1 MNTKFVLNGGE
12 SMKYAIET
20 NNLVKIYDNNFKAV
34 DNLNLY
40 VENKSIGGILGP
52 NGAGKTT
59 TIKMLTCLI
68 PKTSGEAKVAG
79 FDVSKEPDEVRNRIG
94 MVPQLVSLYKDLTVR
109 ENVELC
115 ADFYNVDPTI
125 KDKKIDDL
133 LELVDIKYAQDK
145 YVKQLSGGMQQKTS
159 VVASLVHSPD
169 ILFLDEPT
177 VGLDPTTKRV
187 LWDLMVDLN
196 DEGRTIILCSH
207 DMYEVDKICDNI
219 NIIDTGKVVASD
231 TPQGLKDQLLQNME
245 KNNNLI
251 RESILKLEEEGL
263 EENKERING
272 LKSSLTDES
281 EKVTVMLSNIN
292 EDMINALEDLKVVN
306 EVKHLGN
313 ARLNISL
320 KRSETSVNDVITTI
334 LANGGNIASIKTND
348 PTLEDVFVAITA
360 KSRKAIK
367 DGN

>member
-1 MNTKFVLNGGE
+1 
-12 SMKYAIET
+12 MKYAIET
-20 NNLVKIYDNNFKAV
+20 NDLVKIYDNNFKAV
-34 DNLNLY
+34 DNLNLF
-40 VENKSIGGILGP
+40 VENKTIGGILGP

-79 FDVSKEPDEVRNRIG
+79 FDITKEPDEVRNRIG

-115 ADFYNVDPTI
+115 ADFYNVDQSI

-196 DEGRTIILCSH
+196 EEGRTIILCSH

-219 NIIDTGKVVASD
+219 NIIDSGKVVAND
-231 TPQGLKDQLLQNME
+231 TPQGLKDQLLRNVE
-245 KNNNLI
+245 ENNKQI
-251 RESILKLEEEGL
+251 RDAIFKLEQEGID
-263 EENKERING
+263 ENKEQING

-292 EDMINALEDLKVVN
+292 EGMLNSLNDLDVVYQVN
-306 EVKHLGN
+306 NLGN
-313 ARLNISL
+313 SRLNISL
-320 KRSETSVNDVITTI
+320 KRSETSVNEVISTI
-334 LANGGNIASIKTND
+334 LKNGGNIASIKTND
-348 PTLEDVFVAITA
+348 PTLEDVFVSITA
-360 KSRKAIK
+360 KSRRRIK

>member
-1 MNTKFVLNGGE
+1 
-12 SMKYAIET
+12 MKYAIET
-20 NNLVKIYDNNFKAV
+20 DNLVKVYDNDFKAV
-34 DNLNLY
+34 DNLNLF
-40 VENKSIGGILGP
+40 VENKTIGGILGP

-79 FDVSKEPDEVRNRIG
+79 FDITKQPDEVRNRIG

-115 ADFYNVDPTI
+115 ADFYNVDQST
-125 KDKKIDDL
+125 KDEKIDDL

-159 VVASLVHSPD
+159 VVASLVHNPD

-196 DEGRTIILCSH
+196 EEGHTIILCSH

-219 NIIDTGKVVASD
+219 NIIDSGKVVAND
-231 TPQGLKDQLLQNME
+231 TPQGLKDQLLHNV
-245 KNNNLI
+245 KDNNNQI
-251 RESILKLEEEGL
+251 RESIFKLEQEGID
-263 EENKERING
+263 ENREQING

-281 EKVTVMLSNIN
+281 EKVTVMVSNIN
-292 EDMINALEDLKVVN
+292 EDMLNSLENLDVVH
-306 EVKHLGN
+306 EVNHLGN
-313 ARLNISL
+313 SRLNITL
-320 KRSETSVNDVITTI
+320 KRSETSVNEVITAI
-334 LANGGNIASIKTND
+334 LKNGGNIASIKTND

-360 KSRKAIK
+360 RSRWGIK
-367 DGN
+367 NGK

>member
-1 MNTKFVLNGGE
+1 MLL
-12 SMKYAIET
+12 KYAIET
-20 NNLVKIYDNNFKAV
+20 HNLVKIYDNNFKAV
-34 DNLNLY
+34 DNLNLF
-40 VENKSIGGILGP
+40 VENKTIGGILGP

-79 FDVSKEPDEVRNRIG
+79 FDVTKQPDEVRNKIG

-115 ADFYNVDPTI
+115 ADFYNVDQST

-133 LELVDIKYAQDK
+133 LELVDIKYAENK

-159 VVASLVHSPD
+159 VVASLVHNPD

-207 DMYEVDKICDNI
+207 DMYEVDKICDSI
-219 NIIDTGKVVASD
+219 NIINSGKVVAND
-231 TPQGLKDQLLQNME
+231 TPQGLKDQLLYNME
-245 KNNNLI
+245 ENNQKI
-251 RESILKLEEEGL
+251 RDTIIKLEEEGFD
-263 EENKERING
+263 ENKEEING

-281 EKVTVMLSNIN
+281 EKVTVMVSNIN
-292 EDMINALEDLKVVN
+292 EDMINSLENLDVVN
-306 EVKHLGN
+306 EVNSLGN
-313 ARLNISL
+313 GRLNISL
-320 KRSETSVNDVITTI
+320 KRSETSVNHVITSI
-334 LANGGNIASIKTND
+334 ISNGGNIASIKTND

-360 KSRKAIK
+360 KTRKEIK

>member
-1 MNTKFVLNGGE
+1 
-12 SMKYAIET
+12 MKYAIET
-20 NNLVKIYDNNFKAV
+20 HDLVKVYDNDFKAV

-40 VENKSIGGILGP
+40 VENKTIGGILGP

-68 PKTSGEAKVAG
+68 PKTGGEARVAG
-79 FDVSKEPDEVRNRIG
+79 FDISKQPDEVRNRIG
-94 MVPQLVSLYKDLTVR
+94 MVPQLVSLYNDLTVR

-115 ADFYNVDPTI
+115 ADFYNVDQKI

-145 YVKQLSGGMQQKTS
+145 YVKNLSGGMQQKTS
-159 VVASLVHSPD
+159 VVASLVHNPD

-196 DEGRTIILCSH
+196 DQGRTIILCSH

-219 NIIDTGKVVASD
+219 NIIDSGKVVAND
-231 TPQGLKDQLLQNME
+231 TPQGLKDQLLHNLE
-245 KNNNLI
+245 ENNRHI
-251 RESILKLEEEGL
+251 RETILKLEQEGIDENREE
-263 EENKERING
+263 ING

-281 EKVTVMLSNIN
+281 EKITVMVSNIN
-292 EDMINALEDLKVVN
+292 EDMVNALEMLDVVN
-306 EVKHLGN
+306 DVKTMGN
-313 ARLNISL
+313 GRLNISL
-320 KRSETSVNDVITTI
+320 KRSETSVNHVITSI
-334 LANGGNIASIKTND
+334 LANG
-348 PTLEDVFVAITA
+348 
-360 KSRKAIK
+360 
-367 DGN
+367 

>member
-1 MNTKFVLNGGE
+1 
-12 SMKYAIET
+12 MKYAIET
-20 NNLVKIYDNNFKAV
+20 HDLVKIYDNNFRAV
-34 DNLNLY
+34 DNLNLF
-40 VENKSIGGILGP
+40 VENKTIGGILGP

-68 PKTSGEAKVAG
+68 PKTSGDAKVAG
-79 FDVSKEPDEVRNRIG
+79 FDVTKQPDEVRNKIG
-94 MVPQLVSLYKDLTVR
+94 MVPQLVSLYQDLTVR

-115 ADFYNVDPTI
+115 ADFYNVDQSI

-159 VVASLVHSPD
+159 VVASLVHNPD

-187 LWDLMVDLN
+187 LWDLMVELN

-231 TPQGLKDQLLQNME
+231 TPQGLKDQLLHNVEQN
-245 KNNNLI
+245 NQHI
-251 RESILKLEEEGL
+251 REAIQKLEQDGLDEHREE
-263 EENKERING
+263 ING

-281 EKVTVMLSNIN
+281 EKVTVMVSNIN
-292 EDMINALEDLKVVN
+292 EDMINSLEKLDVVN
-306 EVKHLGN
+306 EVKFLGN
-313 ARLNISL
+313 GRLNISL
-320 KRSETSVNDVITTI
+320 KRSETSVNHVITTI
-334 LANGGNIASIKTND
+334 LSEGGNIASIKTND

-360 KSRKAIK
+360 KNRKVIK

>member
-1 MNTKFVLNGGE
+1 
-12 SMKYAIET
+12 MKYAIET
-20 NNLVKIYDNNFKAV
+20 QDLVKIYDNNFKAV
-34 DNLNLY
+34 DNLNLF
-40 VENKSIGGILGP
+40 VENKTIGGILGP

-59 TIKMLTCLI
+59 TIKILTCLI

-79 FDVSKEPDEVRNRIG
+79 FDVTQQPDEVRNRIG
-94 MVPQLVSLYKDLTVR
+94 MVPQMVSLYNDLTVR

-115 ADFYNVDPTI
+115 ADFYNVDQSI

-159 VVASLVHSPD
+159 VVASLVHNPD

-219 NIIDTGKVVASD
+219 NIIDAGKVVAND
-231 TPQGLKDQLLQNME
+231 TPQGLKDQLLHN
-245 KNNNLI
+245 
-251 RESILKLEEEGL
+251 L
-263 EENKERING
+263 EENNQQIRQAIYKLEQEGTDENREEING

-281 EKVTVMLSNIN
+281 EKVTVMVSNIN
-292 EDMINALEDLKVVN
+292 EEMINSLENLEVVN
-306 EVKHLGN
+306 DVKHIGN
-313 ARLNISL
+313 GRLNISL
-320 KRSETSVNDVITTI
+320 KRSKTSVNHVITSI
-334 LANGGNIASIKTND
+334 LSNGGNIASIKTND

-360 KSRKAIK
+360 KTRKEIK
-367 DGN
+367 NGN

>member
-1 MNTKFVLNGGE
+1 
-12 SMKYAIET
+12 
-20 NNLVKIYDNNFKAV
+20 
-34 DNLNLY
+34 
-40 VENKSIGGILGP
+40 
-52 NGAGKTT
+52 
-59 TIKMLTCLI
+59 MLTCLI

-79 FDVSKEPDEVRNRIG
+79 FDITKEPDEVRNRIG
-94 MVPQLVSLYKDLTVR
+94 MVPQMVSLYKDLTVR

-115 ADFYNVDPTI
+115 ADFYNVDQST

-196 DEGRTIILCSH
+196 EEGRTIILCSH

-219 NIIDTGKVVASD
+219 NIIDSGKVVAND
-231 TPQGLKDQLLQNME
+231 TPQGLKDQLLSNIE
-245 KNNNLI
+245 ENNKQI
-251 RESILKLEEEGL
+251 RESIFKLEQEGID
-263 EENKERING
+263 ENKEQING

-281 EKVTVMLSNIN
+281 EKVTVLVSNIN
-292 EDMINALEDLKVVN
+292 EDMLNSLENLDVVQ
-306 EVKHLGN
+306 EVTTLGN
-313 ARLNISL
+313 TRLNISL
-320 KRSETSVNDVITTI
+320 KRSETSVNEVISTI
-334 LANGGNIASIKTND
+334 LKNGGNIASIKTND

-360 KSRKAIK
+360 KSRKG
-367 DGN
+367 D

>member
-1 MNTKFVLNGGE
+1 
-12 SMKYAIET
+12 MKYAIET
-20 NNLVKIYDNNFKAV
+20 HNLVKVYDNGFKAV
-34 DNLNLY
+34 DNLNLF
-40 VENKSIGGILGP
+40 VEDKTIGGILGP

-79 FDVSKEPDEVRNRIG
+79 FDVSEHPDEVRNRIG

-115 ADFYNVDPTI
+115 ADFYNVDQKI

-133 LELVDIKYAQDK
+133 LELVDIKYAQNK

-159 VVASLVHSPD
+159 VVASLVHNPD

-196 DEGRTIILCSH
+196 QQGRTIILCSH

-219 NIIDTGKVVASD
+219 NIINSGKVVAND
-231 TPQGLKDQLLQNME
+231 TPQGLKDQLLHNME
-245 KNNNLI
+245 ENNQKIKETIMHLEQQGVDEN
-251 RESILKLEEEGL
+251 REE
-263 EENKERING
+263 ING

-281 EKVTVMLSNIN
+281 EKITVMVSNIT
-292 EDMINALEDLKVVN
+292 EEMVESLRDLNIVN
-306 EVKHLGN
+306 EVNPLGN
-313 ARLNISL
+313 GRLNISL
-320 KRSETSVNDVITTI
+320 KRSETSVNNVITTI
-334 LANGGNIASIKTND
+334 LSKGGNIASIKTND

-360 KSRKAIK
+360 KTRKEIK
-367 DGN
+367 DGK

>member
-1 MNTKFVLNGGE
+1 
-12 SMKYAIET
+12 MKYAIET
-20 NNLVKIYDNNFKAV
+20 NDLVKIYDNNFKAV
-34 DNLNLY
+34 DNLNLF
-40 VENKSIGGILGP
+40 VENKTIGGILGP

-79 FDVSKEPDEVRNRIG
+79 FDITKEPDEVRNRIG

-115 ADFYNVDPTI
+115 ADFYNVDQSI

-196 DEGRTIILCSH
+196 EEGRTIILCSH

-219 NIIDTGKVVASD
+219 NIIDSGKVVAND
-231 TPQGLKDQLLQNME
+231 TPQGLKDQLLRNVE
-245 KNNNLI
+245 ENNKQI
-251 RESILKLEEEGL
+251 RDAIFKLEQEGID
-263 EENKERING
+263 ENKEQING

-292 EDMINALEDLKVVN
+292 EGMLNSLNDLDVVY
-306 EVKHLGN
+306 EVNNLGN
-313 ARLNISL
+313 SRLNISL
-320 KRSETSVNDVITTI
+320 KRSETSVNEVISTI
-334 LANGGNIASIKTND
+334 LKNGGNIASIKTND
-348 PTLEDVFVAITA
+348 PTLEDVFVSITA
-360 KSRKAIK
+360 KSRRRIK

>member
-1 MNTKFVLNGGE
+1 
-12 SMKYAIET
+12 MKYAIET
-20 NNLVKIYDNNFKAV
+20 HELVKEYDNGFRAV
-34 DNLNLY
+34 DNLELY
-40 VENKSIGGILGP
+40 VEDKTIGGILGP

-68 PKTSGEAKVAG
+68 PKTSGQAKVAG
-79 FDVSKEPDEVRNRIG
+79 FDVTKQPDEVRNRIG

-115 ADFYNVDPTI
+115 ADFYNVDQTT

-159 VVASLVHSPD
+159 VVASLVHNPD

-196 DEGRTIILCSH
+196 EQGRTIILCSH

-219 NIIDTGKVVASD
+219 NIIDAGKVVAND
-231 TPQGLKDQLLQNME
+231 TPQGLKDQLLHNME
-245 KNNNLI
+245 ENNQQI
-251 RESILKLEEEGL
+251 REAIYKLEQEGIDENREE
-263 EENKERING
+263 ING
-272 LKSSLTDES
+272 LRSSLTDES

-292 EDMINALEDLKVVN
+292 EDMINALEDLPVVN
-306 EVKHLGN
+306 EVNFLGN
-313 ARLNISL
+313 GRLNISL
-320 KRSETSVNDVITTI
+320 KRSETSVNSVITTI
-334 LANGGNIASIKTND
+334 IAKGGNIASIKTKD

-360 KSRKAIK
+360 KTRKEIK
-367 DGN
+367 

>member
-1 MNTKFVLNGGE
+1 
-12 SMKYAIET
+12 MKYAIET
-20 NNLVKIYDNNFKAV
+20 HNLVKKYDNGFKAV
-34 DNLNLY
+34 DNLNLF
-40 VENKSIGGILGP
+40 VEDKTIGGILGP

-79 FDVSKEPDEVRNRIG
+79 FDVSKHPDEVRNRIG

-115 ADFYNVDPTI
+115 ADFYNVDQKI

-159 VVASLVHSPD
+159 VVASLVHNPD

-196 DEGRTIILCSH
+196 QQGRTIILCSH
-207 DMYEVDKICDNI
+207 DMYEVDKICDSI
-219 NIIDTGKVVASD
+219 NIINSGKVVAND
-231 TPQGLKDQLLQNME
+231 TPQGLKDQLLRNV
-245 KNNNLI
+245 
-251 RESILKLEEEGL
+251 
-263 EENKERING
+263 EENNKKIKETIMHLEQQGVDENREEING

-281 EKVTVMLSNIN
+281 EKITVMVSNIT
-292 EDMINALEDLKVVN
+292 EEMIESLKDLNIVN
-306 EVKHLGN
+306 EVNPLGN
-313 ARLNISL
+313 GRLNISL
-320 KRSETSVNDVITTI
+320 KRSETSVNSVITTI
-334 LANGGNIASIKTND
+334 LNKGGNIASIKTND

-360 KSRKAIK
+360 KTRKEIK
-367 DGN
+367 DGK

>member
-1 MNTKFVLNGGE
+1 
-12 SMKYAIET
+12 MKYAIET
-20 NNLVKIYDNNFKAV
+20 HDLVKVYDNDFKAV

-40 VENKSIGGILGP
+40 VENKTIGGILGP

-68 PKTSGEAKVAG
+68 PKTGGEARVAG
-79 FDVSKEPDEVRNRIG
+79 FDISKQPDEVRNRIG
-94 MVPQLVSLYKDLTVR
+94 MVPQLVSLYNDLTVR

-115 ADFYNVDPTI
+115 ADFYNVDQKI

-145 YVKQLSGGMQQKTS
+145 YVKNLSGGMQQKTS
-159 VVASLVHSPD
+159 VVASLVHNPD

-196 DEGRTIILCSH
+196 DQGRTIILCSH

-219 NIIDTGKVVASD
+219 NIIDSGKVVAND
-231 TPQGLKDQLLQNME
+231 TPQGLKDQLLHNLE
-245 KNNNLI
+245 ENNRHI
-251 RESILKLEEEGL
+251 RETILKLEQEGIDENREE
-263 EENKERING
+263 ING

-281 EKVTVMLSNIN
+281 EKITVMVSNIN
-292 EDMINALEDLKVVN
+292 EDMVNALEMLDVVN
-306 EVKHLGN
+306 DVKTMGN
-313 ARLNISL
+313 GRLNISL
-320 KRSETSVNDVITTI
+320 KRSETSVNHVITSI

-360 KSRKAIK
+360 KTRKEIK
-367 DGN
+367 NGN